1 MRTTFRGYR
10 PPDVDAFLDRCAAAL
25 GVHVARVPELAG
37 RGGLTRAAGLTPED
51 VATVH
56 FPVAFR
62 GYSMDEVDA
71 LLDRV
76 EVALRGIS

>member
-10 PPDVDAFLDRCAAAL
+10 PGEVEAFLDRCAAAL
-25 GVHVARVPELAG
+25 GVHVARVPELVG
-37 RGGLTRAAGLTPED
+37 RGGVTSSAGLRPED
-51 VATVH
+51 VATVQ
-56 FPVAFR
+56 FPIAFG

-76 EVALRGIS
+76 EVALRGIR